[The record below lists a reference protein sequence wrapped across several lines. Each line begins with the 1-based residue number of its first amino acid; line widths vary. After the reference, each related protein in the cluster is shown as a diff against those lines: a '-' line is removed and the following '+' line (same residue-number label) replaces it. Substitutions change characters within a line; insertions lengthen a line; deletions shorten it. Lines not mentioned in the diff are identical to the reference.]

1 MVKFKVLIII
11 VGIIIQN
18 NQVCKAQS
26 NAKIDTI
33 YLNTD
38 NYQIV
43 YDDTIRILDLKISE
57 TMYRRLRKE
66 KDFVIL
72 LSYKNND
79 YILKGNY
86 YYNSF
91 VPENCDFFF
100 PINKRGK
107 IIWFDKNI
115 LSLIKVAK
123 PSR

>member
-1 MVKFKVLIII
+1 M
-11 VGIIIQN
+11 GIIIQN
-18 NQVCKAQS
+18 NQACKAQS
-26 NAKIDTI
+26 FAKTDTI

-38 NYQIV
+38 NYQII
-43 YDDTIRILDLKISE
+43 YDDTIRILDLKISG
-57 TMYRRLRKE
+57 TMYRRLKKE

-86 YYNSF
+86 YYNSS

-107 IIWFDKNI
+107 IIWFNKNI
-115 LSLIKVAK
+115 LSLIKVAR

>member
-1 MVKFKVLIII
+1 MATLTTKTDDAGKPISYKFTCC
-11 VGIIIQN
+11 VGRDDNGKQIWRT
-18 NQVCKAQS
+18 K
-26 NAKIDTI
+26 TI
-33 YLNTD
+33 KSPGLTP
-38 NYQIV
+38 
-43 YDDTIRILDLKISE
+43 K
-57 TMYRRLRKE
+57 KE

-86 YYNSF
+86 YYNSS

-107 IIWFDKNI
+107 IIWFNKNI
-115 LSLIKVAK
+115 LSLIKVAR

>member
-11 VGIIIQN
+11 MGIIIQN
-18 NQVCKAQS
+18 NQACKAQS
-26 NAKIDTI
+26 FAKTDTI

-38 NYQIV
+38 NYQII
-43 YDDTIRILDLKISE
+43 YDDTTRILDLKISG
-57 TMYRRLRKE
+57 TMYHHLRKG
-66 KDFVIL
+66 KDFIIL

-86 YYNSF
+86 YYNSS

-107 IIWFDKNI
+107 IIWFNKNI
-115 LSLIKVAK
+115 LSLIKVAR